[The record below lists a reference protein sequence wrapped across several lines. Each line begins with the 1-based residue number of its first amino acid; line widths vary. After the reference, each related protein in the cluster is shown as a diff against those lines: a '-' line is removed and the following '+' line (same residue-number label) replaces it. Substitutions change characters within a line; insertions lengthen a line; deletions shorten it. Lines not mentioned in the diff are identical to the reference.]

1 MQKTK
6 LFIYGE
12 AIQTETYNKTN
23 IIKQLMQ
30 WYSANTDKDIE
41 TGKALC

>member
-12 AIQTETYNKTN
+12 VIQTETYNKTLL
-23 IIKQLMQ
+23 IQ
-30 WYSANTDKDIE
+30 WYSVNTDKDIE
-41 TGKALC
+41 TRKALC

>member
-6 LFIYGE
+6 LFIYRE
-12 AIQTETYNKTN
+12 AIQTETYTKA
-23 IIKQLMQ
+23 QLMQ

-41 TGKALC
+41 TGKVLC